1 MQTKV
6 KKNIDPLPIQKL
18 SQRGKIGQL
27 VTKVNLI
34 SSLSNTLFEL
44 VSPELRPQCNVIN
57 LDGFT
62 IIIGCHS
69 SHVAN
74 LLYYQQNNLIS
85 TFKQRHP
92 ELSINR
98 IRVKVQ
104 QHANHS

>member
-27 VTKVNLI
+27 VNKVNLL
-34 SSLSNTLFEL
+34 SSLNHTLFEL
-44 VSPELRPQCNVIN
+44 VSPEIRPQCNVIN

-62 IIIGCHS
+62 LVIGCQS
-69 SHVAN
+69 SHIAN

-92 ELSINR
+92 DLSVNR

-104 QHANHS
+104 RSSHS